1 MTGNFLKLSIRNLLR
16 RKFSSLVNIL
26 GLAIGFTGFIA
37 ISLYV
42 MEERSYDRYHPER
55 ENIYRIVHNT
65 FNKDRK
71 VLMLP
76 VLFHEHLEGV
86 PEIERTVR
94 FLNFSM
100 GGTFRAGDVELM
112 EGKVIHT
119 DVGFFDM
126 FGFELAQG
134 SLETFDENP
143 NSIILTSKAA
153 RRYFGD
159 ENPVG
164 QLLNYSN
171 FIDFT
176 VAGVLGEFSFNSHL
190 EFELIA
196 NYEGMRSINNH
207 MFTDWGNH
215 STVFYL
221 QLRNDA
227 DPLLAGQKIFDL
239 YDEARGSKLR
249 ENEYAMYLQPLS
261 EVYLQSSGIE
271 SSGFMRT
278 GNATTLYIYS
288 ISALLI
294 IILACVN
301 YVNLTTARATSRAR
315 EVGMRKVLGA
325 GRGELLKQFLG
336 ESLLLCL
343 MAFVLSLGLL
353 ELFLPW
359 FSDIIGTTL
368 TMDYTG
374 MGYFWLGLLALVAV
388 VAFLSGF
395 YPGVVMSGFQP
406 LDVLKGSTALISRKV
421 QSGLNLNLRYRQL
434 LIIAQIAISVGLVLA
449 STLIVRQNQFAMQSP
464 GFEKENLIVINLPQ
478 SPDINQN
485 YHRLKNRLE
494 TYPFIV
500 STSGGAHVPTES
512 AGNLGRLRLT
522 DQGPEEAEPVYF
534 CPVDF
539 GYFGTLGSR
548 ILHGRE
554 FDVSYSTDSTNH
566 VILNQSAVRALGLT
580 DPVGQVIRGFW
591 DEVDKQVIGV
601 VEDINFQS
609 VHNTVQPTAYF
620 MNYKFHYYGPATMK
634 MLVRFRHNNL
644 SEVVEGIEEAWE
656 ESISGYA
663 ASYYFMDQR
672 YDSLYDNELQTAGM
686 GRLFSYFAIIL
697 AVLGLW
703 GTTAYV
709 LNAKRKEFGIRK
721 VLGASSL
728 RLARMIS
735 LEFSI
740 MVLVASLIAWP
751 VVYYFIDS
759 WLDNFVYRT
768 QIHYLP
774 FLFVGFMAWALCM
787 IIVNTIAISEARRNP
802 IETLKYE

>member
-1 MTGNFLKLSIRNLLR
+1 MTVNFLKLSFRNLLR

-42 MEERSYDRYHPER
+42 LEERSYDRYHPGR
-55 ENIYRIVHNT
+55 DNIYRIVHNT

-76 VLFHEHLEGV
+76 VLFHEHLDGI

-94 FLNFSM
+94 FLSFSM
-100 GGTFRAGDVELM
+100 GGTFRAGDVELL
-112 EGKVIHT
+112 ERKVIYT

-134 SLETFDENP
+134 SLETFNEIP
-143 NSIILTSKAA
+143 NSIILTPDAA

-164 QLLNYSN
+164 KLINYSN
-171 FIDFT
+171 FQDLT
-176 VAGVLGEFSFNSHL
+176 VAGVLREFPFNSHL
-190 EFELIA
+190 EFEMIG
-196 NYEGMRSINNH
+196 NFEGMRSMNNH

-215 STVFYL
+215 STVFYFE
-221 QLRNDA
+221 LRNDA
-227 DPLLAGQKIFDL
+227 DPLLTGQKIFDL
-239 YDEARGSKLR
+239 YDEVRGSQLR
-249 ENEYAMYLQPLS
+249 EKGHVMYLQPLS
-261 EVYLQSSGIE
+261 EVYLQSAGIE
-271 SSGFMRT
+271 SSGYMLT

-301 YVNLTTARATSRAR
+301 YINLTTARATARAR

-343 MAFVLSLGLL
+343 LAFALSLGLL

-368 TMDYTG
+368 TMNYAG
-374 MGYFWLGLLALVAV
+374 MGLFWPGLLTLVVV
-388 VAFLSGF
+388 VALLSGF
-395 YPGVVMSGFQP
+395 YPGVVMSGFRP

-421 QSGLNLNLRYRQL
+421 QSGLNLNLRYRQV
-434 LIIAQIAISVGLVLA
+434 LIVAQIAISVGLVLA
-449 STLIVRQNQFAMQSP
+449 STLIVRQNHFAMQSP
-464 GFEKENLIVINLPQ
+464 GFDKENLIVVHLPQ
-478 SPDINQN
+478 SHDINQN
-485 YHRLKNRLE
+485 FHRLKNRLE

-522 DQGPEEAEPVYF
+522 DQGPEDVQQIYF

-539 GYFGTLGSR
+539 GYFETLGAR
-548 ILHGRE
+548 ILQGRE
-554 FDVSYSTDSTNH
+554 FDVSYSTDSVNH
-566 VILNQSAVRALGLT
+566 VILNQSAVRSLGLT
-580 DPVGQVIRGFW
+580 DPVGQVVRGFW
-591 DEVDKQVIGV
+591 DVADKQVIGV
-601 VEDINFQS
+601 VEDINFES

-620 MNYKFHYYGPATMK
+620 MNYKFSYYGPATMK
-634 MLVRFRHNNL
+634 MLVRFKHNNL
-644 SEVVEGIEEAWE
+644 SQVVEAIEESWE

-663 ASYYFMDQR
+663 PSYYFMNQR
-672 YDSLYDNELQTAGM
+672 YNSLYENELQTAGM

-740 MVLVASLIAWP
+740 MVFIASLIAWP
-751 VVYYFIDS
+751 IVYYFIDN
-759 WLDNFVYRT
+759 WLDNFVYRI
-768 QIHYLP
+768 QVPFLP
-774 FLFVGFMAWALCM
+774 FLLVGVLAWVLCM
-787 IIVNTIAISEARRNP
+787 IIVNTIALSEARRNP

>member
-1 MTGNFLKLSIRNLLR
+1 MTGHFLKLSFRSLFR

-42 MEERSYDRYHPER
+42 MEERSYDRYNPER
-55 ENIYRIVHNT
+55 DNIYRIVHNT

-76 VLFHEHLEGV
+76 VLFHEHLDGI
-86 PEIERTVR
+86 PEVEASVR
-94 FLNFSM
+94 ILSYSM
-100 GGTFRAGDVELM
+100 GGSFRAGEVELL
-112 EGKVIHT
+112 ERKVIYT
-119 DVGFFDM
+119 DAGFFDM

-134 SLETFDENP
+134 SLETFDQNP
-143 NSIILTSKAA
+143 RSIILSAQAA
-153 RRYFGD
+153 RRYFGA

-164 QLLNYSN
+164 QTLNYSN
-171 FIDFT
+171 FTDLT
-176 VAGVLGEFSFNSHL
+176 VAGVLTEFSFNAHID
-190 EFELIA
+190 FEMMVNFEA
-196 NYEGMRSINNH
+196 MRSMNNH

-221 QLRNDA
+221 RLREDA
-227 DPLLAGQKIFDL
+227 DPVVTGQKIFEL

-249 ENEYAMYLQPLS
+249 ENDHIMYLQPLGDI
-261 EVYLQSSGIE
+261 YLHSAGIE
-271 SSGFMRT
+271 SSSFMLT
-278 GNATTLYIYS
+278 GNATSLYIYS

-294 IILACVN
+294 ILLACVN
-301 YVNLTTARATSRAR
+301 YINLTTARATQRAR

-325 GRGELLKQFLG
+325 GRMELMRQFLG

-343 MAFVLSLGLL
+343 LAFAFSLALL

-359 FSDIIGTTL
+359 FSDIVGTPIG
-368 TMDYTG
+368 MDYSG
-374 MGYFWLGLLALVAV
+374 MGYFFPGLLLLVIV
-388 VAFLSGF
+388 VALLSGF

-434 LIIAQIAISVGLVLA
+434 LIVVQITISVGLVLA
-449 STLIVRQNQFAMQSP
+449 SMLIVRQNNFAMRSP
-464 GFEKENLIVINLPQ
+464 GFEKENLIVVMLPQ
-478 SPDINQN
+478 TADINQN
-485 YHRLKNRLE
+485 FHRLKNTLE
-494 TYPFIV
+494 AYPFIK
-500 STSGGAHVPTES
+500 SISGGAHVPTES

-522 DQGPEEAEPVYF
+522 DQSPEEAQLVYF

-539 GYFGTLGSR
+539 GYFQTLGAR
-548 ILHGRE
+548 ILQGRE
-554 FDVSYSTDSTNH
+554 FDVSYSTDSVNH
-566 VILNQSAVRALGLT
+566 VVLNQSAVRALGLT

-591 DEVDKQVIGV
+591 DGVEKQVIGV

-609 VHNTVQPTAYF
+609 VHNVVQPTAYF
-620 MNYKFHYYGPATMK
+620 MNYVWFYYGPATMK
-634 MLVRFRHNNL
+634 MLVRFRHNSV
-644 SEVVEGIEEAWE
+644 SEVVEAIERSWE
-656 ESISGYA
+656 ENISGYA
-663 ASYYFMDQR
+663 PSYYFMDQR
-672 YDSLYDNELQTAGM
+672 YDSLYESELQTAGM

-735 LEFSI
+735 LEFTI
-740 MVLVASLIAWP
+740 MVLVASLLAWP
-751 VVYYFIDS
+751 VVYYFIDN

-768 QIHYLP
+768 QINFLP
-774 FLFVGFMAWALCM
+774 FVVVGVLAWVLCM
-787 IIVNTIAISEARRNP
+787 IIVNTIALREARRNP
-802 IETLKYE
+802 VETLKYE